1 MINKTYCK
9 FFFTLAFL
17 LLFSGAAYAQT
28 KYEYIPNI
36 IPHTRHNTQM
46 DICFYYYGYG
56 SCNVTASQ
64 CSGVPIGD
72 NKWINLG
79 DACNRNSPPTIQYTN
94 LASGR
99 EGQRLTLDVYCLDD
113 DPVNLT
119 LTGWMTQQSQVL
131 DYTSAG
137 THQISALCTDSFGKT
152 ASGEI
157 TVTVTNTNRAPLFRS
172 IEAE

>member
-1 MINKTYCK
+1 MHHNSIKK
-9 FFFTLAFL
+9 IAALFL
-17 LLFSGAAYAQT
+17 LIISMAYVVVAQT
-28 KYEYIPNI
+28 YEYIPNVV
-36 IPHTRHNTQM
+36 PHTRHNTQM
-46 DICFYYYGYG
+46 DTCFYYYGYG

-64 CSGVPIGD
+64 CSGIPRGD
-72 NKWINLG
+72 NKWVNLG

-99 EGQRLTLDVYCLDD
+99 EGQRLTLNVYCLDD

-131 DYTSAG
+131 DYESAG
-137 THQISALCTDSFGKT
+137 THQVSALCTDSFGKT
-152 ASGEI
+152 AAGEI
-157 TVTVTNTNRAPLFRS
+157 TIVVTNTNRPPLFRS